1 MSYFSTADDLSK
13 ELVASF
19 ELFLATDEGRRAAE
33 LADSGFDLGDGLP
46 EEPTVVVVTSR
57 PTTTTTLVLGKEARV
72 EAGREQD
79 RAQVRMDADADA
91 LHDLLMENYDAGQ
104 IARAVEENRLSVSGP
119 PWSLDALI
127 VLAGAFA
134 GCYRRSLEQRGRT
147 DLLET
152 PVPAP
157 AGVWEVPVPRPEDF
171 IGAVVPARRQF
182 NQATSK

>member
-72 EAGREQD
+72 EAGGSRTGL
-79 RAQVRMDADADA
+79 RFVWTRM
-91 LHDLLMENYDAGQ
+91 
-104 IARAVEENRLSVSGP
+104 
-119 PWSLDALI
+119 
-127 VLAGAFA
+127 
-134 GCYRRSLEQRGRT
+134 RT
-147 DLLET
+147 RCT
-152 PVPAP
+152 
-157 AGVWEVPVPRPEDF
+157 
-171 IGAVVPARRQF
+171 
-182 NQATSK
+182 TC